1 MKPVNQYDKDWLFV
15 KRYPSI
21 KDAAAETGILAAGI
35 SNACRGVSSHAG
47 GYHWVLAYIPKIH
60 PMLVNRRKTDLKTR
74 KPIKKVNV
82 GKL

>member
-21 KDAAAETGILAAGI
+21 KDAATETGILAAGI

-47 GYHWVLAYIPKIH
+47 GYHWVLAYIPI
-60 PMLVNRRKTDLKTR
+60 LVNRRKTDLKAR
-74 KPIKKVNV
+74 KPIKKVRV